1 MHQAL
6 TDSTDSTLP
15 KHASSRSFKDY
26 LLISARGFCMGA
38 ADVVPGVSG
47 GTMAF
52 ILGIYDELIGAIH
65 SINATFI
72 RHVLGLRLREAL
84 AHVPWQFLLAL
95 LSGIMM
101 AIFLLARP
109 LKHALETHPSLVFAF
124 FFGLVLASVL
134 VVRKRV
140 ARWTPTRIGLLVAA
154 ALGAFVLVGLA
165 PTETPNNPLVLF
177 LSGMVAICAM
187 ILPGISGSFI
197 LVLLGKYEQVIG
209 AVAQLDIVT
218 LAIFAAGCIVG
229 LLSFVR
235 VLRRLLCGYHDA
247 TIAVL
252 TGFMLGS
259 LRRVWPWQD
268 FTADG
273 TLSLTWPAAINGEVI
288 LAAALVVIGVGL
300 VLVLERLAEQ
310 RGATAAA

>member
-1 MHQAL
+1 MEQAN
-6 TDSTDSTLP
+6 TDSTAL
-15 KHASSRSFKDY
+15 KNSSRSFKDY

-65 SINATFI
+65 SINGTFI

-84 AHVPWQFLLAL
+84 AQVPWQFLLAL
-95 LSGIMM
+95 MAGIVA

-140 ARWTPTRIGLLVAA
+140 TRWTLTRIGLLGAA

-165 PTETPNNPLVLF
+165 PTKTPNDPLFLF
-177 LSGMVAICAM
+177 LSGAIAICAM

-218 LAIFAAGCIVG
+218 LVIFAAGCVVG

-235 VLRRLLCGYHDA
+235 LLRWLLRHYHDA

-273 TLSLTWPAAINGEVI
+273 TLSLAWPAAINGEVI
-288 LAAALVVIGVGL
+288 LAAALVMIGVGL
-300 VLVLERLAEQ
+300 VLLLERLAEQ
-310 RGATAAA
+310 RGATATA

>member
-1 MHQAL
+1 
-6 TDSTDSTLP
+6 
-15 KHASSRSFKDY
+15 
-26 LLISARGFCMGA
+26 
-38 ADVVPGVSG
+38 
-47 GTMAF
+47 
-52 ILGIYDELIGAIH
+52 
-65 SINATFI
+65 
-72 RHVLGLRLREAL
+72 
-84 AHVPWQFLLAL
+84 
-95 LSGIMM
+95 
-101 AIFLLARP
+101 LLARP

-140 ARWTPTRIGLLVAA
+140 TRWTPTRIGLLGAA
-154 ALGAFVLVGLA
+154 AMGAFVLVGLA
-165 PTETPNNPLVLF
+165 PTKTPNDPLFLF
-177 LSGMVAICAM
+177 LSGAIAICAM

-218 LAIFAAGCIVG
+218 LVIFAAGCVVG

-235 VLRRLLCGYHDA
+235 LLRWLLRHYHDA

-273 TLSLTWPAAINGEVI
+273 TLSLAWPAAINGEVI
-288 LAAALVVIGVGL
+288 LAAALVMIGVGL
-300 VLVLERLAEQ
+300 VLLLERLAEQ
-310 RGATAAA
+310 RGATATA

>member
-1 MHQAL
+1 MEQAN
-6 TDSTDSTLP
+6 TDSTAL
-15 KHASSRSFKDY
+15 KNSSRSFKDY

-65 SINATFI
+65 SINGTFI

-84 AHVPWQFLLAL
+84 AQVPWQFLLAL
-95 LSGIMM
+95 MAGIVA

-140 ARWTPTRIGLLVAA
+140 TRWTPTRIGLLGAA
-154 ALGAFVLVGLA
+154 AMGAFVLVGLA
-165 PTETPNNPLVLF
+165 PTKTPNDPLFLF
-177 LSGMVAICAM
+177 LSGAIAICAM

-218 LAIFAAGCIVG
+218 LVIFAAGCVVG

-235 VLRRLLCGYHDA
+235 LLRWLLRHYHDA

-273 TLSLTWPAAINGEVI
+273 TLSLAWPAAINGEVI
-288 LAAALVVIGVGL
+288 LAAALVMIGVGL
-300 VLVLERLAEQ
+300 VLLLERLAEQ
-310 RGATAAA
+310 RGATATA

>member
-1 MHQAL
+1 MEQAN
-6 TDSTDSTLP
+6 TDPAVQKNST
-15 KHASSRSFKDY
+15 RSFKDY

-65 SINATFI
+65 SFNGALI
-72 RHVLGLRLREAL
+72 RHLIGLHLRQAL
-84 AHVPWQFLLAL
+84 AQVPWRFLLAL
-95 LSGIMM
+95 MVGIAV

-109 LKHALETHPSLVFAF
+109 LKYALETHPSLVFAF

-140 ARWTPTRIGLLVAA
+140 VCWTPKRISLLGVA

-165 PTETPNNPLVLF
+165 PAETPNTPVVLF
-177 LSGMVAICAM
+177 LSGLIAICAM

-209 AVAQLDIVT
+209 AVAQLDIAPLVV
-218 LAIFAAGCIVG
+218 FAAGCVVG

-235 VLRRLLCGYHDA
+235 VLRWLLHYYQDA
-247 TIAVL
+247 TVAVL

-268 FTADG
+268 FGADG
-273 TLSLTWPAAINGEVI
+273 VLSLTWPAAINSEVV
-288 LAAALVVIGVGL
+288 LAVALVVIGAGV
-300 VLVLERLAEQ
+300 VLLLERLAEQ
-310 RGATAAA
+310 RGAAVMA

>member
-1 MHQAL
+1 MEQAN
-6 TDSTDSTLP
+6 TDSTAL
-15 KHASSRSFKDY
+15 KNSSRSFKDY

-65 SINATFI
+65 SINGTFI

-84 AHVPWQFLLAL
+84 AQVPWQFLLAL
-95 LSGIMM
+95 MAGIVA

-140 ARWTPTRIGLLVAA
+140 TRWTLTRIGLLGAA

-165 PTETPNNPLVLF
+165 PTKTPNNPLVLF
-177 LSGMVAICAM
+177 LSGVIAICAM

-218 LAIFAAGCIVG
+218 LVIFAAGCVVG

-235 VLRRLLCGYHDA
+235 LLRWLLRHYHDA

-273 TLSLTWPAAINGEVI
+273 TLSLAWPAAINGEVI
-288 LAAALVVIGVGL
+288 LAAALVMIGVGL
-300 VLVLERLAEQ
+300 VLLLERLAEQ
-310 RGATAAA
+310 RGATATA

>member
-1 MHQAL
+1 MEQAN
-6 TDSTDSTLP
+6 TDSTAL
-15 KHASSRSFKDY
+15 KNSSRSFKDY

-65 SINATFI
+65 SINGTFI

-84 AHVPWQFLLAL
+84 AQVPWQFLLAL
-95 LSGIMM
+95 MAGIVA

-140 ARWTPTRIGLLVAA
+140 TRWTPTRIGLLGAA
-154 ALGAFVLVGLA
+154 AMGAFVLVGLA
-165 PTETPNNPLVLF
+165 PTKTPNDPLFLF
-177 LSGMVAICAM
+177 LSGAIAICAM

-197 LVLLGKYEQVIG
+197 LVFLGKYEQVIG

-218 LAIFAAGCIVG
+218 LVIFAAGCVVG

-235 VLRRLLCGYHDA
+235 LLRWLLRHYHDA

-273 TLSLTWPAAINGEVI
+273 TLSLAWPAAINGEVI
-288 LAAALVVIGVGL
+288 LAAALVMIGVGL
-300 VLVLERLAEQ
+300 VLLLERLAEQ
-310 RGATAAA
+310 RGATATA